1 MLQDITIGQYYPT
14 NSIIH
19 RLDPR
24 VKLLF
29 TFVFMV
35 SLFITDSFASY
46 IFIIAVLMGVIS
58 ITKIPFIYIFRGI
71 KAIFYLLILTF
82 LLNMLFTQ
90 GGKIYFEYGF
100 LKITHDGQPL
110 HPSQNISSTIE
121 RSSGIR
127 RCLPVSSPWRCGN
140 GSHSMACRPLPFTT
154 CTTPLIKA
162 G

>member
-19 RLDPR
+19 KLDPR

-58 ITKIPFIYIFRGI
+58 ITKIPFIYIF
-71 KAIFYLLILTF
+71 
-82 LLNMLFTQ
+82 
-90 GGKIYFEYGF
+90 EYKKDLPSIGTKG
-100 LKITHDGQPL
+100 LKSRY
-110 HPSQNISSTIE
+110 HPNS
-121 RSSGIR
+121 
-127 RCLPVSSPWRCGN
+127 L
-140 GSHSMACRPLPFTT
+140 
-154 CTTPLIKA
+154 
-162 G
+162 